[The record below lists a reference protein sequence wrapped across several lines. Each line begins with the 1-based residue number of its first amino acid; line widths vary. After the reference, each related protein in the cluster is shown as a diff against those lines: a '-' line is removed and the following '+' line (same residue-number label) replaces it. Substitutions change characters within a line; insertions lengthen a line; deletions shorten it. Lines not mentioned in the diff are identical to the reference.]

1 MNTAGKVL
9 AGLAL
14 VGAGGIAGVALTP
27 SDATTPSTS
36 QPATSIKTST
46 SGSNSQSGRTAPAG
60 DRDCADFA
68 THAEAQ
74 SFFVKAGAGDPHN
87 LDRDSDGVA
96 CETLP

>member
-14 VGAGGIAGVALTP
+14 VGVGGIAGVALTSSNNEP
-27 SDATTPSTS
+27 TTSVKINTLG
-36 QPATSIKTST
+36 TD
-46 SGSNSQSGRTAPAG
+46 SQSGRTTAPVG

-74 SFFVKAGAGDPHN
+74 SFFVKAGSGDPHN